1 MATGVAEERKTKQE
15 PGNGLRPPRFAVEAK
30 RGKKGPLH
38 QVPHRAGL
46 VIGALSIFS
55 FLLSVSVHL
64 RHLGEPLREY
74 LDRYFFA
81 VPDTSFAW
89 AFVLGLLAA
98 ALSERKRLAWVVL
111 LGSLAIYAAYNV
123 AQLADG
129 DRFWPIVGLATHI
142 AAITLLI
149 AAHREF
155 STKVRRVAPLR
166 ALITLFVGL
175 LVATGFGWALVEAF
189 HHTLPA
195 NERLPY
201 TLNRVVIFAAFERRD
216 FSGYTFGFVN
226 TLLGLFGAMALIA
239 AVMVLFRSQRLA
251 AALTVEEESAIRGLL
266 AAYGEDDSLGYF
278 ATRRDKAAV
287 FAPNGKAA
295 LTYRVEVGVCLAS
308 GDPIGDERSWAGAIG
323 AWLTTCESYGWT
335 PAVMGASERGA
346 RAYRE
351 AGLSALQLGD
361 EAILDPR
368 GFSLDGP
375 ARKVARQAVTRAK
388 RAGLTVRFR
397 RHSQLSEEELA
408 ATVRRAD
415 EWRIGAER
423 GFSMA
428 LGRLGD
434 GTDGDC
440 LLVEAV
446 GPDGEVVGLLSL
458 VPWGRSGV
466 SLDVMRRDPKSPN
479 GVMDL
484 MICELAMRSRQLGI
498 AKISL
503 NFAVFRNAFEEGSR
517 LGAGPVI
524 RWWRGVLL
532 FFSRWTQ
539 LEAMYRFNH
548 RFGPEWVP
556 RYVCFEEARVVP
568 RVAMASGI
576 AEGFLVVP
584 KFGGKSEPTGQHPI
598 TAAALLTPAEAPSDD
613 KRNEPRLPQQ
623 VRVRIGKLER
633 LQAQGVNPYPES
645 EAPTST
651 VRDALEAGRSRSG
664 RQVRVSGR
672 VLRERDHGGVV
683 FVDLSDS
690 SGVAQ
695 VILEERELSPGSLAA
710 FRKEIDLGDLISV
723 DAAPGAS
730 RTGTA
735 SLLATGWR
743 LDGKCLRPLPDKR
756 RGLTDPEAK
765 VRLRHVELMTNPQA
779 RRALSVRGSVLR
791 ALREQLWGEGFLEVE
806 TPVLQR
812 VHGGANAE
820 PFRTHINAYD
830 MPLYLRIAP
839 ELYLKRLLVGG
850 MERVFEIGRVFRNE
864 GVDGTHNPEF
874 TLLEAYQAHSDYRGM
889 RDLTEQM
896 LRACA
901 RAVGN
906 DGPLAAPGPWPMIPM
921 LTAVSHALGDEVD
934 ENTAVPK
941 LRQHLASRGFEFR
954 PDWDAGQL
962 LLELYERLVEHRTTT
977 PTFYSDFP
985 LSVSPLTKQ
994 HPDRPAI
1001 TQRWDLVIG
1010 GMEVATAYSELND
1023 PVEQRR
1029 RLQAQSAAA
1038 AGGDPEAMELD
1049 EDFLEALEY
1058 AMPPTGGLGVGVDRI
1073 VMLLTERNIRE
1084 TLAFPLVKPK

>member
-1 MATGVAEERKTKQE
+1 MATGVVEEKKPKHE
-15 PGNGLRPPRFAVEAK
+15 PGAELRPPRPAAQA
-30 RGKKGPLH
+30 RRRRKGPLH
-38 QVPHRAGL
+38 EAPHRAGL
-46 VIGALSIFS
+46 VIGAFSILS
-55 FLLSVSVHL
+55 FLLSVFPHL
-64 RHLGEPLREY
+64 RRLAETPRVY
-74 LDRYFFA
+74 LDQYFFA
-81 VPDTSFAW
+81 IPDTSLAW

-98 ALSERKRLAWVVL
+98 ALSERKRLAWLVL
-111 LGSLAIYAAYNV
+111 LGALVVYAAYNV
-123 AQLADG
+123 AQLFHHE
-129 DRFWPIVGLATHI
+129 RFWPIAGLATHI
-142 AAITLLI
+142 VAIALLL

-166 ALITLFVGL
+166 ALVTLLGGL
-175 LVATGFGWALVEAF
+175 VVATGLGWALVEAF
-189 HHTLPA
+189 PHTLPSD
-195 NERLPY
+195 ERLAY
-201 TLNRVVIFAAFERRD
+201 TLNRVVVFTAFERHD

-226 TLLGLFGAMALIA
+226 TLLGLFGAFAFIA

-251 AALTVEEESAIRGLL
+251 AALTAEEESSIRGLL
-266 AAYGEDDSLGYF
+266 AAYSEDDSLGYF

-295 LTYRVEVGVCLAS
+295 ITYRVEVGVCLAS
-308 GDPIGDERSWAGAIG
+308 SDPIGDERSWAGAIG
-323 AWLTTCESYGWT
+323 AWLATCESYGWT

-368 GFSLDGP
+368 VFTLDGS

-388 RAGLTVRFR
+388 RAGITVRFR
-397 RHSQLSEEELA
+397 RHSQLSPEELA

-440 LLVEAV
+440 LLVEAL

-484 MICELAMRSRQLGI
+484 MICELAMHCRQLGVT
-498 AKISL
+498 KISL

-517 LGAGPVI
+517 LGAGPVV
-524 RWWRGVLL
+524 RVWRGVLL

-548 RFGPEWVP
+548 RFGPDWVP
-556 RYVCFEEARVVP
+556 RYVCFEEARLVP

-584 KFGGKSEPTGQHPI
+584 KFGGKSERAGQRPTAP
-598 TAAALLTPAEAPSDD
+598 AALLSPAAASEDD
-613 KRNEPRLPQQ
+613 QRNKPRLPQQ

-633 LQAQGVNPYPES
+633 LQDQGVNPYPES
-645 EAPTST
+645 EPPTST
-651 VRDALEAGRSRSG
+651 VRDALAAGMSRSG
-664 RQVRVSGR
+664 RQVRVAGR

-683 FVDLSDS
+683 FVDLSDN
-690 SGVAQ
+690 SGFAQ
-695 VILEERELSPGSLAA
+695 VVLEERELAAGRLDA

-723 DAAPGAS
+723 EAVPGSS

-735 SLLATGWR
+735 SLLARDWR
-743 LDGKCLRPLPDKR
+743 LDAKCLRPLPDKH
-756 RGLTDPEAK
+756 RGLADPEAK

-779 RRALSVRGSVLR
+779 RSALSTRGAVLR

-812 VHGGANAE
+812 IHGGANAE

-830 MPLYLRIAP
+830 LPLYLRIAP

-864 GVDGTHNPEF
+864 GVDATHNPEF

-889 RDLTEQM
+889 RDLTERM

-901 RAVGN
+901 QASGHE
-906 DGPLAAPGPWPMIPM
+906 GLLATPGPWPMIPM
-921 LTAVSHALGDEVD
+921 LTAISQALGDEVD
-934 ENTAVPK
+934 ENTPVPK

-962 LLELYERLVEHRTTT
+962 LLELYERLVEHSTTT

-994 HPDRPAI
+994 HSDRPAL
-1001 TQRWDLVIG
+1001 TQRWDLVVG
-1010 GMEVATAYSELND
+1010 GMELATAYSELND

-1073 VMLLTERNIRE
+1073 VMLLTGRNIRE

>member
-1 MATGVAEERKTKQE
+1 MTAGAVEEKKTGARGE
-15 PGNGLRPPRFAVEAK
+15 LRPPRPAAGDK
-30 RGKKGPLH
+30 RRRKGPLH
-38 QVPHRAGL
+38 LVPHRSGMAIAAFSVL
-46 VIGALSIFS
+46 S
-55 FLLSVSVHL
+55 FLFSVSPHL
-64 RHLGEPLREY
+64 RRWAETPRVY
-74 LDRYFFA
+74 LDTYFFA

-89 AFVLGLLAA
+89 AFVLGILAA
-98 ALSERKRLAWVVL
+98 ALAERKRLAWLTLLVTLVVF
-111 LGSLAIYAAYNV
+111 SWYNV
-123 AQLADG
+123 VQLLDG
-129 DRFWPIVGLATHI
+129 ERLWPIIGLATHC
-142 AAITLLI
+142 AAVALLL
-149 AAHREF
+149 AAHGEF

-166 ALITLFVGL
+166 ALVALFIGL
-175 LVATGFGWALVEAF
+175 LVATGLGWALVEAF
-189 HHTLPA
+189 PHTVPPD
-195 NERLPY
+195 ERLAY
-201 TLNRVVIFAAFERRD
+201 TLNRVVIFTAFERHD
-216 FSGYTFGFVN
+216 FSGYSYGFVN
-226 TLLGLFGAMALIA
+226 TLLGLFGAFALIA
-239 AVMVLFRSQRLA
+239 AIIVLFRSQRLA
-251 AALTVEEESAIRGLL
+251 STLTVEEERSIRSLL
-266 AAYGEDDSLGYF
+266 SLYGEDDSLGYF
-278 ATRRDKAAV
+278 ATRRDKSAV

-308 GDPIGDERSWAGAIG
+308 GDPIGEERSWQGAIG
-323 AWLTTCESYGWT
+323 AWLATCESYGWT

-346 RAYRE
+346 IAYRE

-361 EAILDPR
+361 EAILNPR
-368 GFSLDGP
+368 SFSLDGP
-375 ARKVARQAVTRAK
+375 ARKVARQAVTRVR
-388 RAGLTVRFR
+388 RAGITVRVR

-415 EWRIGAER
+415 QWRIGAER

-440 LLVEAV
+440 MLVEAL
-446 GPDGEVVGLLSL
+446 GPDGDVVGLLSL

-484 MICELAMRSRQLGI
+484 MICELALHAKQLGVS
-498 AKISL
+498 KISL

-517 LGAGPVI
+517 LGAGPMI

-584 KFGGKSEPTGQHPI
+584 KFGGKSEPRGQHPVPPE
-598 TAAALLTPAEAPSDD
+598 ALLAATALPEED
-613 KRNEPRLPQQ
+613 KQDHPRLPQQ

-633 LQAQGVNPYPES
+633 LKEQGVNPYPEC
-645 EAPTST
+645 EPPTST
-651 VRDALEAGRSRSG
+651 VRDALAAGRSRSG

-690 SGVAQ
+690 SGAAQ
-695 VILEERELSPGSLAA
+695 VVLEERELPDGKLNA

-723 DAAPGAS
+723 EAAPGVS

-735 SLLATGWR
+735 SLMARDWR
-743 LDGKCLRPLPDKR
+743 LNAKCLRPLPDKR

-779 RRALSVRGSVLR
+779 RDALAKRGAVLR
-791 ALREQLWGEGFLEVE
+791 TLREQLWGEGFLEVE

-830 MPLYLRIAP
+830 LPLYLRIAP

-864 GVDGTHNPEF
+864 GVDATHNPEF

-896 LRACA
+896 LRASA
-901 RAVGN
+901 QAVGHA
-906 DGPLAAPGPWPMIPM
+906 GLLAAPGPWPMIPM
-921 LTAVSHALGDEVD
+921 LTAVSQALGDEVD
-934 ENTAVPK
+934 EHTPAAK
-941 LRQHLASRGFEFR
+941 LRQHLVERGFECR
-954 PDWDAGQL
+954 PDWDSGQL
-962 LLELYERLVEHRTTT
+962 LLELYERLVEHTTTT

-994 HPDRPAI
+994 HPDRPGV
-1001 TQRWDLVIG
+1001 TQRWDLVVG
-1010 GMEVATAYSELND
+1010 GMELATAYSELND

-1029 RLQAQSAAA
+1029 RLQAQSEAAA
-1038 AGGDPEAMELD
+1038 SGDPEAMELD
-1049 EDFLEALEY
+1049 EDFLAALEH
-1058 AMPPTGGLGVGVDRI
+1058 AMPPSGGLGVGVDRV
-1073 VMLLTERNIRE
+1073 VMLLTGRTIRE